1 MERRL
6 DALLR
11 AVGRIRAE
19 QIQPSRRSP
28 ALSELTG
35 ELAPLLSWNDGPDG
49 FSAQAGLWF
58 NPPVPVEYFEGRVE
72 VLHVT
77 ERIVEL
83 PFVFAQVAAA
93 GPAPLRILDVGGG
106 ESTLALS
113 LASLG
118 HDVVLVDPRGSRLA
132 HPRLTVEAKRLEE
145 LDARAARFDARRVAV
160 GDRALRPRP
169 LRRLRR
175 GRPARRPQR
184 TGADARSAHAGR
196 PARAHR
202 PDRADG
208 LDRRLP
214 AHLRPGGRARPARP
228 AGSPSRSAPRG
239 SATASRGRQATSTR
253 HRATAAWRCW
263 RRDCRLG
270 ASALWQPA
278 FSPPVL
284 ARGGAFT
291 PGGDGGGVPPRS
303 AFPRE
308 RATWSARGRSSVLLR
323 HLASTEIPRVD
334 QTHK

>member
-1 MERRL
+1 MRWVHDHLDERLGSDHGIRAPVHTRIDDMERRL

-145 LDARAARFDARRVAV
+145 LDPRAARFDLAISLSAIEHFGLGHYAGSGEADPR
-160 GDRALRPRP
+160 GDR
-169 LRRLRR
+169 
-175 GRPARRPQR
+175 
-184 TGADARSAHAGR
+184 
-196 PARAHR
+196 
-202 PDRADG
+202 
-208 LDRRLP
+208 
-214 AHLRPGGRARPARP
+214 
-228 AGSPSRSAPRG
+228 
-239 SATASRGRQATSTR
+239 TA
-253 HRATAAWRCW
+253 
-263 RRDCRLG
+263 
-270 ASALWQPA
+270 
-278 FSPPVL
+278 L
-284 ARGGAFT
+284 ARMRELLT
-291 PGGDGGGVPPRS
+291 PGGLLVLTVPIAP
-303 AFPRE
+303 
-308 RATWSARGRSSVLLR
+308 T
-323 HLASTEIPRVD
+323 ASTDDFQRIYDPAGARDLLTGWEPVAVSAAWQRDRVTWTAGD
-334 QTHK
+334 LDTPQGDRGVALLAARRGT